1 MEEEKDTT
9 KKSEEKSDADSES
22 DLVFE
27 EDLEAN
33 APDIKSAVGKLRE
46 RLKKTEAEKQEYLLG
61 WQKAKADYINARK
74 RDEEGNR
81 DFAKFARS
89 DLVQEIIP
97 VLDSYDMAF
106 MNKAE
111 WEKLPQEWRKGMEG
125 IRSQLLSVLSKNG
138 LKELNPVG
146 EEFNPALEEAVGFID
161 SEKDEDENKV
171 LQVLQKGYFLHEKRL
186 RPAKVKIGRRP
197 EGK

>member
-171 LQVLQKGYFLHEKRL
+171 LQVLQKGYFLHEKLL